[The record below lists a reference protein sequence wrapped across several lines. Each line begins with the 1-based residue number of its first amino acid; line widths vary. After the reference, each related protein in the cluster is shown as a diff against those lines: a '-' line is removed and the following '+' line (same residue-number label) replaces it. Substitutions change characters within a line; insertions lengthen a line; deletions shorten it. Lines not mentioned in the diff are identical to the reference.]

1 MPEGASQRI
10 DRAAASRGA
19 VALQKSKADDARR
32 GRLSRWFSDGQ
43 AKARIVAPPGAAGGQ
58 PMTAPEPGWVKLER
72 GIRAC
77 VEGSSQA
84 RPTRSVLLIS
94 SRS

>member
-10 DRAAASRGA
+10 DRAAASRGV

-43 AKARIVAPPGAAGGQ
+43 AKAKDCGA
-58 PMTAPEPGWVKLER
+58 T
-72 GIRAC
+72 
-77 VEGSSQA
+77 GSCGSRA
-84 RPTRSVLLIS
+84 RPTGDGAAAGLGEA
-94 SRS
+94 

>member
-43 AKARIVAPPGAAGGQ
+43 AKAKDRGATGSCGWPTDDGAGAGLGE
-58 PMTAPEPGWVKLER
+58 A
-72 GIRAC
+72 
-77 VEGSSQA
+77 
-84 RPTRSVLLIS
+84 
-94 SRS
+94 